1 MVKLLSGLL
10 LAVSLAQGVFAHMS
24 VVSPPPRSGIIADE
38 LEKPCGGAN
47 SLTRNVTTVS
57 DSEPLNFVLAPGHG
71 SGNIILSYFT
81 DITVTENSVAVFMD
95 STDVPKAGKYE
106 IPVTFDKYGLKNGQD
121 IVVQA
126 IYNGTDSGETEEYY
140 VCFDI
145 KLSADASA
153 SADDSSDGTDT
164 ASDSE
169 TGGDN
174 GLDSSSH
181 SDNTVTSSAASLHSQ
196 SGLSMTKLALGTAL
210 GLIAAAGFF

>member
-1 MVKLLSGLL
+1 MIKLLSGLL
-10 LAVSLAQGVFAHMS
+10 LAASLAQSAFAHMS
-24 VVSPPPRSGIIADE
+24 VISPPPRSGIVADQ

-47 SLTRNVTTVS
+47 SLTKNVTTVS
-57 DSEPLNFVLAPGHG
+57 DSEPLNFVLKPGHG
-71 SGNIILSYFT
+71 TGNIIFSYFT

-106 IPVTFDKYGLKNGQD
+106 IPVIFDKYGLKNGQN

-126 IYNGTDSGETEEYY
+126 IYNGTDDGKTEEYY
-140 VCFDI
+140 ACFDV

-153 SADDSSDGTDT
+153 SAEDSSDETNA

-174 GLDSSSH
+174 GLDSSDH
-181 SDNTVTSSAASLHSQ
+181 SDNTETSSAASLHPQ

-210 GLIAAAGFF
+210 GLFAAAGFF